1 MRSNGSETV
10 ANTRTRQHCNY
21 RIKFF
26 ATAILIEHKL
36 FLYLSRLFRT
46 NVFPP
51 VPYHL
56 LLGILIAGKRESL
69 RSQFRRGMLVLYG
82 GKFQRIRLRR
92 VSGFE
97 IFTSTLNRAKR
108 GEVSRNGDCATCEFT
123 CGTKFHDNDVI
134 NFYNRHK
141 LLRLPLNFYLICI
154 LFNIFCMQICPV
166 NYW

>member
-1 MRSNGSETV
+1 MD
-10 ANTRTRQHCNY
+10 TRTRQHCNY

-46 NVFPP
+46 TVFPP

-108 GEVSRNGDCATCEFT
+108 GEEKWRLCNVRVYVRNEISRQWCY
-123 CGTKFHDNDVI
+123 KFLQPSQI
-134 NFYNRHK
+134 IASPSK
-141 LLRLPLNFYLICI
+141 LL
-154 LFNIFCMQICPV
+154 FNMCFI
-166 NYW
+166 